1 MVKRMMGQTVGRV
14 CVIIVVLMAV
24 AVGTYGARGRAEAV
38 DMPMISAAE
47 AVGATVDMVTIDM
60 WGRFDHLAGDK
71 AKQTALADAIAAIDG
86 APVSSY
92 EETRGGRHMI
102 RRSCLRQDT
111 KLAVVVAENLCGD
124 DGREVCLTV
133 RLTGARAD
141 MAKLEERAERIAQTG
156 ENFGGKMARNTCLRG
171 RISGKLKCKEKT
183 DHIETILAHLGA
195 RKITIQNS
203 KRNVTCTAY
212 APNLG
217 DAVQL
222 SGEKVNLNIVL
233 RDSGDGT
240 MVYLGTPLLMME
252 Y

>member
-1 MVKRMMGQTVGRV
+1 
-14 CVIIVVLMAV
+14 MAV
-24 AVGTYGARGRAEAV
+24 ILLALIGGTYGNRGRAEAV
-38 DMPMISAAE
+38 EMPMISAVE
-47 AVGATVDMVTIDM
+47 SVGAKVDMVTIDM

-71 AKQTALADAIAAIDG
+71 EKQEELADAIAALDG
-86 APVSSY
+86 ACMSSY
-92 EETRGGRHMI
+92 EEMRGGRRMI
-102 RRSCLRQDT
+102 RRSCLRQDSMM
-111 KLAVVVAENLCGD
+111 AVVVAENRCGNE
-124 DGREVCLTV
+124 GREVCLTV

-222 SGEKVNLNIVL
+222 SGEQVNLNIVL